1 MTADIFCR
9 ILTESCGVLPGMHIL
24 AAVSGGADSVALL
37 CLLDEVSR
45 QMNICVSCAHVEHG
59 IRGEESVMDMEFVR
73 TLCMKK
79 NIAFYE
85 KRVDARAYAAEKGC
99 GLEDAA
105 RTLRYAFLRET
116 KAAIGADV
124 IAVAH
129 HAQDQAETVLMHA
142 ARGSDLR
149 GLCAMRMVSGDVIRP
164 LLAAPP
170 KALRAYLTGI
180 AQTWREDATNEDVDY
195 ARNAVRHS
203 VLPQLRHTYPGADD
217 ALARLAL
224 CAQRDEDFFAQQIAA
239 LDLALIPLADG
250 AAMEIAKIRNLH
262 DALLSRILVLL
273 VKAAGAQVSG
283 YVIDRL
289 IRALRREEK
298 TAAVGIGSVCG
309 EAVEARFGER
319 FLCVTRPYSE
329 LETVELRLDG
339 ETHTPFGTFSV
350 RPAMAGENGDG
361 ISCQAVP
368 KALLEGAK
376 ITARREGDA
385 IVPFGRHTPVKV
397 KKLLIDAGVERAMRR
412 SVPVIRSEGE
422 ILWLPGI
429 KTSQRCQTWENEDNL
444 IISFRRAECLK
455 IQTME

>member
-9 ILTESCGVLPGMHIL
+9 VLKEACGVMPGAHIL

-37 CLLDEVSR
+37 CLLDEASR
-45 QMNICVSCAHVEHG
+45 KMDVCVSCAHVEHG
-59 IRGEESVMDMEFVR
+59 IRGEESVKDMEFVR
-73 TLCMKK
+73 ALCRHK

-85 KRVDARAYAAEKGC
+85 KHVDAPAYAAENGC

-149 GLCAMRMVSGDVIRP
+149 GLCAMRVAAGDVIRP
-164 LLAAPP
+164 LLAADP
-170 KALRAYLTGI
+170 AQLRAYLIRIG
-180 AQTWREDATNEDVDY
+180 QTWREDATNSDVDY
-195 ARNAVRHS
+195 ARNAIRHC
-203 VLPQLRHTYPGADD
+203 VLPQLRRTYPGADD

-224 CAQRDEDFFAQQIAA
+224 SAQRDEDFFAQQIDA
-239 LDLALIPLADG
+239 LNLRMIPLADG
-250 AAMEIAKIRNLH
+250 MALKLADICNLH
-262 DALLSRILVLL
+262 DALLSRILVHL
-273 VKAAGAQVSG
+273 VKAVGAQVSG
-283 YVIDRL
+283 MVIDRM
-289 IRALRREEK
+289 IHALRRGEK

-309 EAVEARFGER
+309 ETIQARFGER

-329 LETVELRLDG
+329 IGMFELRLDG

-350 RPAMAGENGDG
+350 RPAQAGETGDG
-361 ISCQAVP
+361 VSAQAIS
-368 KALLEGAK
+368 KALLEGAQ
-376 ITARREGDA
+376 ITVRREGDA
-385 IVPFGRHTPVKV
+385 IIPFGRHTPVKV

-412 SVPVIRSEGE
+412 SVPVLRHAGE

-429 KTSQRCQTWENEDNL
+429 KTSRLCHTQENEENL
-444 IISFRRAECLK
+444 IISFRRAECAK
-455 IQTME
+455 IQTRE